1 MDIKKFSEEAVRIK
15 KLYSEYE
22 EKNFGRKWSKE
33 ELFIGFVSDMGD
45 LSRLVLAKEGV
56 MRIENLEEKI
66 GHEISDCLWAILL
79 LANEYNINI
88 EEVFLKNMEALEK
101 KIKNGV

>member
-1 MDIKKFSEEAVRIK
+1 MDIAQISKEALRIK

-33 ELFIGFVSDMGD
+33 ELFIGFVSEIGD
-45 LSRLVLAKEGV
+45 LSRLVLAKEGM

-66 GHEISDCLWAILL
+66 GHEISDCLWAILV
-79 LANEYNINI
+79 LANEYNINV
-88 EEVFLKNMEALEK
+88 EEVFFQNMKALEK
-101 KIKNGV
+101 RIRNKE